1 MTNDRFSSGSWTRRT
16 AKRATVSVLLLTTS
30 ALGCRIRG
38 VVQPAPI
45 EVHAAAVAP
54 TTRLTLSL
62 TECLQTARARQP
74 RIAVE
79 LASLAA
85 AQDAER
91 ALNNLHMPANL
102 DPQVPIRRRQSSLGV
117 AAAAAG
123 VEEAQRQTAY
133 AVIRTYVTVIFA
145 REQERVAHGV
155 VERLTATRDAAQRA
169 LDAGDRDVSSTEI
182 QKTTVYLRL
191 AETRQ
196 IQAVQGVTRALAAL
210 REGMGFGPETSID
223 IPSASLPEPVVRVDR
238 NEVLNA
244 ALTRR
249 GELAQARLFAQVVC
263 LEIDAQ
269 STSIAQRMPTFAAG
283 SDVHSV
289 VVPQGSNATDYR
301 PGAVAPLMP
310 TLLVGSRSERVKHA
324 EALRIR
330 AESAAESTRNLIGL
344 EVDDA
349 YLRWEEASE
358 QARKAKE
365 AADEGDKMAESLRKN
380 FTAGLKVKVEE
391 VVTSRV
397 LASQA
402 RSEYNEFLFKQIIA
416 LADLERVSAG
426 GFNAGLVDSFVGQI
440 KSGAGN

>member
-1 MTNDRFSSGSWTRRT
+1 MRKT
-16 AKRATVSVLLLTTS
+16 AKSLTVSALLLTTCT
-30 ALGCRIRG
+30 LGCRTRG
-38 VVQPAPI
+38 VVEPPPI
-45 EVHAAAVAP
+45 EMQAAAVPAG
-54 TTRLTLSL
+54 TSLTLGL
-62 TECLQTARARQP
+62 TECLQAARERQP
-74 RIAVE
+74 RIAVQ

-85 AQDAER
+85 AKDAER
-91 ALNNLHMPANL
+91 ALINLHIPASL
-102 DPQVPIRRRQSSLGV
+102 DPQVPIRREQSGLGV

-123 VEEAQRQTAY
+123 VDEAQRQTAY
-133 AVIRTYVTVIFA
+133 AVIRTYVTVVYA

-169 LDAGDRDVSSTEI
+169 LDAGDREVNSTEI

-196 IQAVQGVTRALAAL
+196 IQAAQGVKRALAGL
-210 REGMGFGPETSID
+210 REAIGFGPEVTID
-223 IPSASLPEPVVRVDR
+223 IPAASLPVPAAQVNR

-249 GELAQARLFAQVVC
+249 SELIQARLFAQVAC

-269 STSIAQRMPTFAAG
+269 LTSFGQRMQTFAAG
-283 SDVHSV
+283 SDVHAV

-301 PGAVAPLMP
+301 PGAVPPLMP
-310 TLLVGSRSERVKHA
+310 SLLVGSRSERVKHA
-324 EALRIR
+324 EDLQVR
-330 AESAAESTRNLIGL
+330 AESAVDSTRNLIAL
-344 EVDDA
+344 EIDDA
-349 YLRWEEASE
+349 FSRWEEASG

-365 AADEGDKMAESLRKN
+365 AADEGDKMAESLRKS
-380 FTAGLKVKVEE
+380 FTAGLKVKVED

-416 LADLERVSAG
+416 LADLERATAG
-426 GFNAGLVDSFVGQI
+426 GFNAGLVESFGGPI
-440 KSGAGN
+440 KSVPDTNKKP